1 MGRGMKGW
9 APRDMWKK
17 FSLKSGIHIR
27 SPEYSSRNLI
37 YIQPT
42 LLKCGSNRLCTFP
55 IVLYFICRYTHHMI
69 ANRECKCTDENGN
82 RANIYYIYAYPTYEY
97 GNMFDAFAIYCLY
110 YHFAILTDRE
120 WTILD
125 TFRFELFEQPY
136 SPHVMLA
143 LFAFASK
150 THSTK
155 FNDEC
160 GEWTKKKK

>member
-1 MGRGMKGW
+1 MRRGKKGW

-27 SPEYSSRNLI
+27 SPEYSARNLI

-160 GEWTKKKK
+160 GE